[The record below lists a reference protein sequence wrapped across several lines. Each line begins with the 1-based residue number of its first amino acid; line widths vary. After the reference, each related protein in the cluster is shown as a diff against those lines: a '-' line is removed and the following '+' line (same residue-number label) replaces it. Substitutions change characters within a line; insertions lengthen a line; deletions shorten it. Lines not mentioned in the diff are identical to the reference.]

1 MGRTTNKKNGFV
13 WKKVIDAAIV
23 MLLQTLQ
30 Y

>member
-1 MGRTTNKKNGFV
+1 MGRTTNKKKGFV

-30 Y
+30 H